1 MTRLKINKYMDNT
14 NKSTIFLVE
23 DNLDIREI
31 YRLRFEVAG
40 FNVETSENGL
50 DCISRIT
57 EVKPNIILLD
67 IMMPEM
73 DGFDVLQAIR
83 KNFEDNKVKSVPVII
98 WSNLSQD
105 EDIQKALNLGANE
118 YLRKSDF
125 EGDDLVAKVLEIWE
139 KVKGR

>member
-1 MTRLKINKYMDNT
+1 MDNT
-14 NKSTIFLVE
+14 KKPTIFLVE

-40 FNVETSENGL
+40 FTVETSENGL

-57 EVKPNIILLD
+57 EVKPSLILLD

-73 DGFDVLQAIR
+73 DGYDVLRAVR
-83 KNFEDNKVKSVPVII
+83 KNFEDNKIMNVPIII

-105 EDIQKALNLGANE
+105 EDIQKALSLGANE
-118 YLRKSDF
+118 YLRKSDY
-125 EGDDLVAKVLEIWE
+125 EGDDLVTKVQDIWN
-139 KVKGR
+139 KFQGK